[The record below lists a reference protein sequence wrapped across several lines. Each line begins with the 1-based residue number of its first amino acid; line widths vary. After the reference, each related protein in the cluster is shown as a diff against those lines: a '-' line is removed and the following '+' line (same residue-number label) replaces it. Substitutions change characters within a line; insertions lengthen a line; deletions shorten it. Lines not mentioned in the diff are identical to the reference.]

1 MDFTGLKFL
10 AAQTALEM
18 RQSSMILKV
27 AALLAL
33 AGPCFGGEYA
43 VLASGFRIHA
53 DRHENAGALVRLY
66 SNGGLTELPAS
77 QVVRFE
83 QEESAATG
91 QPPTTVTQPPSADQ
105 LITDAAR
112 RQGLPPDFV
121 KSVVAVESGFRADAV
136 SPKGAIGLM
145 QLMPATARQ
154 YGADPADPRQNVEAG
169 TKYLRDLLLKY
180 RRDDHQV
187 IRALA
192 AYNAGPGAVE
202 RYHGV
207 PPYRETLN
215 YIARV
220 LRRYEKPSKPSAD

>member
-1 MDFTGLKFL
+1 MDFTGLEFL

-18 RQSSMILKV
+18 RQSSMILKA
-27 AALLAL
+27 AALLVL
-33 AGPCFGGEYA
+33 AGPSFGGEYA

-53 DRHENAGALVRLY
+53 DRHETAGAVVRLF
-66 SNGGLTELPAS
+66 SNGGFTELPAS

-83 QEESAATG
+83 EEEPAATG
-91 QPPTTVTQPPSADQ
+91 QPPTVTQPPSADQ
-105 LITDAAR
+105 LITDAAK

-121 KSVVAVESGFRADAV
+121 KSVVAIESGFRADAV

-154 YGADPADPRQNVEAG
+154 YGADPTDPRQNVEAG

-202 RYHGV
+202 RFHGV

-220 LRRYEKPSKPSAD
+220 LRRYEKPFKLSAD